1 MEPKNILTIEAL
13 RSIMLPTISNATNI
27 VTDAFKSKFVYTVN
41 IHTLKYRA
49 RLSICKYF
57 NTELAIVEE
66 DDKLIVVLD
75 TFNKNNHTMSP
86 SVYWYNGT
94 PIVLHY
100 AVTNDMSYNSDG
112 MAVGN
117 VSSKDIYMSTI
128 KSPNHIK
135 NLKRFLH
142 KLVKEGDKMNAVF
155 YTGKTQLA
163 SQQNC
168 GYPINLGRRTF
179 DDVFMTSEQKNLLI
193 SSIDKWRDSCKW
205 YKDNNIPYHF
215 GIMLYGTPG
224 TGKSSIA
231 QAIAN
236 HLKAN
241 MTIISGDDM
250 LKLSEFIR
258 NGEIP
263 RNPEYTHIILIED
276 CDCGI
281 SKYHDRYFIPEAK
294 PDDMDDEKKRPSGM
308 ASLLNSLDGIGA
320 PQNTIYVFTT
330 NHIERLDTA
339 LIRPGRIDLKLDIG
353 CVCRETFDQF
363 CMKHYGTKSDEEFE
377 ICEGLTFAALQTEI
391 MRGISLNDL
400 IKKIRVMEEKK

>member
-135 NLKRFLH
+135 NLKRFLPSAR
-142 KLVKEGDKMNAVF
+142 LVSTCSLSPSMN
-155 YTGKTQLA
+155 L
-163 SQQNC
+163 SQ
-168 GYPINLGRRTF
+168 
-179 DDVFMTSEQKNLLI
+179 
-193 SSIDKWRDSCKW
+193 SS
-205 YKDNNIPYHF
+205 
-215 GIMLYGTPG
+215 
-224 TGKSSIA
+224 
-231 QAIAN
+231 
-236 HLKAN
+236 
-241 MTIISGDDM
+241 
-250 LKLSEFIR
+250 
-258 NGEIP
+258 
-263 RNPEYTHIILIED
+263 
-276 CDCGI
+276 
-281 SKYHDRYFIPEAK
+281 
-294 PDDMDDEKKRPSGM
+294 
-308 ASLLNSLDGIGA
+308 
-320 PQNTIYVFTT
+320 
-330 NHIERLDTA
+330 
-339 LIRPGRIDLKLDIG
+339 
-353 CVCRETFDQF
+353 
-363 CMKHYGTKSDEEFE
+363 
-377 ICEGLTFAALQTEI
+377 TE
-391 MRGISLNDL
+391 
-400 IKKIRVMEEKK
+400 